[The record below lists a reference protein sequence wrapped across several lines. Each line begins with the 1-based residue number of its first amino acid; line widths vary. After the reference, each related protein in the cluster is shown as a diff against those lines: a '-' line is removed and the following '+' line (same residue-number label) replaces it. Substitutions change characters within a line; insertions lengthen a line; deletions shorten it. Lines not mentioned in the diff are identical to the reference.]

1 MLDGMALAF
10 NIKREDVNNALK
22 AFQDSHNNEVNRR
35 AQVDTA
41 KINALEAGQRL
52 VYSTDANERTAAAD
66 RRSRETVAANA
77 LSALPPEA
85 RLAKLLGNGDLE
97 TGLRKVQEISADK
110 SGAVYAQMFAK
121 EVADARKELREP
133 PSAEE
138 YAKSIRAFLSVFK
151 PTVVDD
157 TKSKVNQN
165 VYARPSP

>member
-1 MLDGMALAF
+1 
-10 NIKREDVNNALK
+10 
-22 AFQDSHNNEVNRR
+22 
-35 AQVDTA
+35 
-41 KINALEAGQRL
+41 
-52 VYSTDANERTAAAD
+52 
-66 RRSRETVAANA
+66 
-77 LSALPPEA
+77 
-85 RLAKLLGNGDLE
+85 
-97 TGLRKVQEISADK
+97 LRKLQEISADK

-138 YAKSIRAFLSVFK
+138 YAKSIRSFLSVFK